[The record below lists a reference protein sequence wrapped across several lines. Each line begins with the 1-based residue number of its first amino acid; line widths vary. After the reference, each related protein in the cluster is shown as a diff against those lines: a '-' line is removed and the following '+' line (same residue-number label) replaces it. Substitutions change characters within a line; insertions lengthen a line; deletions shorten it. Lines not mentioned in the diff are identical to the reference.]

1 MNSSRDGYQYT
12 AMRAKLEKRIET
24 VVPPKL
30 GLWVKTVTQAHWQLR
45 RRDTVYS
52 PVLVDIWPT
61 VKKWRII
68 WPQPRTQKAEQGN
81 WEQLIDSIGEV
92 AKEFAAS
99 QETQQTNTPQ
109 QNAAKLPAAV
119 GDKPPEFVPL
129 ANRPVRLTL
138 SGEAEK
144 FIRTMQT
151 RQKPNIELIV
161 SPGQMRVILTTTSSS
176 ESFLIAHDAADA
188 FFEQAVKYRKL
199 FRSEEPP
206 AVNRNQKQE
215 D

>member
-1 MNSSRDGYQYT
+1 MSGGQSDYQLT
-12 AMRAKLEKRIET
+12 VMRIKLEKHIKT
-24 VVPPKL
+24 AVPEKL
-30 GLWVKTVTQAHWQLR
+30 GLRVKTMSRAHWQLQQHVAATT
-45 RRDTVYS
+45 TV
-52 PVLVDIWPT
+52 LADIWPT
-61 VKKWRII
+61 VKKWRIV
-68 WPQPRTQKAEQGN
+68 WPHPRTPKAEQGS
-81 WEQLIDSIGEV
+81 EQSLIEAVGAAAV
-92 AKEFAAS
+92 EFAEA
-99 QETQQTNTPQ
+99 QEAQQTNTSP
-109 QNAAKLPAAV
+109 QNAAKLPTVV

>member
-1 MNSSRDGYQYT
+1 MSGGQSDYQLT
-12 AMRAKLEKRIET
+12 VMRIKLEKHIKT
-24 VVPPKL
+24 AVPEKL
-30 GLWVKTVTQAHWQLR
+30 GLRVKTTSRSHWQLQQHVAATT
-45 RRDTVYS
+45 TV
-52 PVLVDIWPT
+52 LADIWPT

-68 WPQPRTQKAEQGN
+68 WPQPRTQKAEQGS
-81 WEQLIDSIGEV
+81 WDQLIDSVGEV
-92 AKEFAAS
+92 AKEFAKA
-99 QETQQTNTPQ
+99 QESPPANTPQ
-109 QNAAKLPAAV
+109 QNAAKLPTVV

-144 FIRTMQT
+144 FIRAMQT